1 MKGYVEAFKER
12 MWKEI
17 PGLEIADGAMV
28 VPDTRMPAKKVQR
41 PTATRYVQFSAFFI
55 IISLSL
61 WAPNQ

>member
-41 PTATRYVQFSAFFI
+41 PTATRYFAFFI
-55 IISLSL
+55 MISLSL